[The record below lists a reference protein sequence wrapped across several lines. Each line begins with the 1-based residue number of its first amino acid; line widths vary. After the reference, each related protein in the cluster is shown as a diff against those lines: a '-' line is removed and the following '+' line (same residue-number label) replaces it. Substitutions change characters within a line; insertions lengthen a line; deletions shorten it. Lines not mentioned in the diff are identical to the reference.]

1 PTIYPPL
8 GIAPHLHPKVLAHFD
23 IIKSA
28 FCMALMWF
36 SCPSISARLPINENT
51 CQPLYGTLFFGEQAR
66 ITLPVR
72 ILLPTTRA
80 KLINSTITL

>member
-1 PTIYPPL
+1 FLHGAYVVFLPKHLRPP
-8 GIAPHLHPKVLAHFD
+8 
-23 IIKSA
+23 
-28 FCMALMWF
+28 
-36 SCPSISARLPINENT
+36 LPINENT

>member
-1 PTIYPPL
+1 MVFLPKHLRPP
-8 GIAPHLHPKVLAHFD
+8 
-23 IIKSA
+23 
-28 FCMALMWF
+28 
-36 SCPSISARLPINENT
+36 LPINENT